1 VPDLTPLAH
10 RSYLAEVER
19 SARIRPPGPPALAG
33 AARRAVARALRAIA
47 ALRSREAQGA

>member
-19 SARIRPPGPPALAG
+19 SARARPAGRTALPEP
-33 AARRAVARALRAIA
+33 ARRAVAAALRAIA